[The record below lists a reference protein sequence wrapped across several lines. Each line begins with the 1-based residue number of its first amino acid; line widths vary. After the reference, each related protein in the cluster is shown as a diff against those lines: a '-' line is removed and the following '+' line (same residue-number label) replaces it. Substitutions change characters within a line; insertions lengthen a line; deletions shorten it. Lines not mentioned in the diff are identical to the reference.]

1 MQLFLDDPRTDVNAQ
16 EHQGRTALFFAA
28 KTRQR
33 AVVEALLGHPTIDVA
48 ITDHTGKNAVTYANE
63 LGHLDMAA
71 LIEEYAKKGQY
82 Q

>member
-33 AVVEALLGHPTIDVA
+33 AVVEALLSHPMIDTA
-48 ITDHTGKNAVTYANE
+48 ITDNTGKNAVMFANE

-71 LIEEYAKKGQY
+71 LIEASAKKAEY
-82 Q
+82 E